1 MTIDPR
7 QLLRRLEPAVRPT
20 STGKSRATRVS
31 VADGEFGDLLELA
44 RDGGVRSDRDVD
56 TRGAADL
63 SRGEREELAL
73 VLDQAEARGFK
84 RALIVTHEG
93 PFVADVVTRSLE
105 RPLGAA
111 LEAIDCA
118 VRIGASDEAQ
128 AARVLV
134 LHALPPLAIQEQII
148 LARGAATAAD
158 SVTGTQIADQVAEPV
173 SLGSPLRS
181 ASAA

>member
-1 MTIDPR
+1 M
-7 QLLRRLEPAVRPT
+7 
-20 STGKSRATRVS
+20 
-31 VADGEFGDLLELA
+31 
-44 RDGGVRSDRDVD
+44 
-56 TRGAADL
+56 
-63 SRGEREELAL
+63 
-73 VLDQAEARGFK
+73 
-84 RALIVTHEG
+84 
-93 PFVADVVTRSLE
+93 TRSLE